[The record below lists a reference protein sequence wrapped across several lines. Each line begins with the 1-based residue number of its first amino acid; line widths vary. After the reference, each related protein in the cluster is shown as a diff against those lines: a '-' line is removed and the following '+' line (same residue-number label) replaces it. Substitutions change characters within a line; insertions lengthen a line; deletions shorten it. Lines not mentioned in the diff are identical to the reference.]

1 MNTGQ
6 LAAMNKKYLMNT
18 YRRLP
23 VSFVKG
29 DGYKLTCSDGKT
41 YIDFLAGIAVNNL
54 GYSNDRII
62 ESIKKASERPIHVS
76 NLYMIEEQAMLAQKY
91 IENSCLDKAFFGNS
105 GAEANEAAIKL
116 ARKYSEDHYGH
127 NRYKIV
133 TLEGSFHGRTMA
145 TITATGQ
152 KCFHNYFN
160 PFLDGFIY
168 AEPDNFEK
176 TIALID
182 DGIAAVM
189 VELVQGEGGIRPLS
203 KVYVKKLYQYCR
215 KKNIIFLV
223 DEIQTGM
230 GRTGKLFAY
239 QHYDIEPDI
248 VTIAKAAGGGLPIGV
263 MLAKEKY
270 AESFTPG
277 THAST
282 FGGNPFVCSVAHSF
296 FDELISGGYLKNAEI
311 MGSYLTDRLNDLRE
325 RFKEKI
331 LDVRGL
337 GLLVGIEMTGT
348 LASEFYRFA
357 FDHRLLIG
365 TAGSNVVRFE
375 PPLMIDKAAVDFA
388 ITLLERFLS
397 GKD

>member
-1 MNTGQ
+1 MS
-6 LAAMNKKYLMNT
+6 KKYLMNT
-18 YRRLP
+18 YQRLP

-29 DGYKLTCSDGKT
+29 DGYKLTCSDGNT

-54 GYSNDRII
+54 GYSNNRML
-62 ESIKKASERPIHVS
+62 ESIRKASEKPIHVS
-76 NLYMIEEQAMLAQKY
+76 NLYMIEEQARLAQKY

-152 KCFHNYFN
+152 KRFHNYFN

-176 TIALID
+176 TISIID
-182 DGIAAVM
+182 DSIAAVM

-203 KVYVKKLYQYCR
+203 KVYVEKLYQYCR
-215 KKNIIFLV
+215 KNNIIFVV

-239 QHYDIEPDI
+239 QHYNIEPDI
-248 VTIAKAAGGGLPIGV
+248 ITIAKAAGGGLPIGV

-282 FGGNPFVCSVAHSF
+282 FGGSPFVCSVAYSF

-311 MGSYLTDRLNDLRE
+311 MGNYLTDRLNDLRE
-325 RFKEKI
+325 RFKKKI

-337 GLLVGIEMTGT
+337 GLLIGIEMAGT
-348 LASEFYRFA
+348 LASEFYQFA
-357 FDHRLLIG
+357 FNHRLLIG
-365 TAGSNVVRFE
+365 TAGNNVVRFE
-375 PPLMIDKAAVDFA
+375 PPLIIDKAAVDFV